1 MTHLGQLLRE
11 PQKVIFDLGNLV
23 NDVYTGSFTAR
34 LTAVYYLPSLFVA
47 VQPANEILPI
57 TARKAARNQPSHFHL
72 PSERAIVTP
81 RFPANA
87 IRAVVS
93 ISASGN
99 GDEEFWYTNV
109 PSAYTQTF
117 SDSPLG
123 GHGPFREIQ
132 VLVDGSPAGFV
143 WPFTNIYTGGIV
155 PSLWR
160 PVVAP
165 CTYDLPEYEI
175 DISPFLPL
183 LLNGSAHTV
192 ELAVVTYDPDTNS
205 VSRRLGNDW
214 LVSGRIHV
222 WTDPSPDWETVGTFT
237 SVGSAAPARF
247 SYAPVLAAGNAS
259 LSVHLAASRDI
270 FVSSDIATSAGTV
283 TRTWSQALSYSSHT
297 TISNGG
303 NTQVLNTTSSILES
317 AGSFGSRAFRYGPL
331 ALHTTFTPGQKS
343 FGISA
348 DLQLEHSVKS
358 DGRWTDG
365 IRAGEAGLMATKLKG
380 TASWVSDAGGR
391 GRTEQAW
398 AEARQL
404 RVSCGVANYG
414 RKVVAADDKV
424 VRDYGIVNNVLTGE
438 DDPGAARELGR
449 LLDRFRRTP

>member
-1 MTHLGQLLRE
+1 MTHLSQLLRE

-34 LTAVYYLPSLFVA
+34 LTAVYYLPSLFSA

-57 TARKAARNQPSHFHL
+57 TARRAVRNQPSHFRL
-72 PSERAIVTP
+72 PFERALVTP

-99 GDEEFWYTNV
+99 ADEEFWYTNV

-117 SDSPLG
+117 PDSPLP

-132 VLVDGSPAGFV
+132 VLVDGAPAGFV

-165 CTYDLPEYEI
+165 YTYDLPEYEI

-205 VSRRLGNDW
+205 VRRRLGNDW

-222 WTDPSPDWETVGTFT
+222 WTDPRPDWETT
-237 SVGSAAPARF
+237 GSFISASSAFPRF
-247 SYAPVLAAGNAS
+247 SYAPVLAAGNTS

-270 FVSSDIATSAGTV
+270 FVSSDIITSTGIV
-283 TRTWSQALSYSSHT
+283 TRTWIQALSYSSHT

-303 NTQVLNTTSSILES
+303 NTQALNTTTSVLES
-317 AGSFGSRAFRYGPL
+317 AGSFGSRAFQYGPL

-348 DLQLEHSVKS
+348 DLQLEHNAKS
-358 DGRWTDG
+358 EGKWTDG
-365 IRAGEAGLMATKLKG
+365 IRAREAGLMATRLRG
-380 TASWVSDAGGR
+380 TASWVSNSGGR
-391 GRTEQAW
+391 GRTEQGW
-398 AEARQL
+398 AEVRQMGD
-404 RVSCGVANYG
+404 SCGVADYG
-414 RKVVAADDKV
+414 RKMVAANDRV
-424 VRDYGIVNNVLTGE
+424 VRDYQIINDVLVGE
-438 DDPGAARELGR
+438 DDPEAARELGR
-449 LLDRFRRTP
+449 LLNGSRRSP